1 MAEQYSAARRF
12 PKAIV
17 NVTTEV
23 VVERDEA
30 STSVDGRF
38 LILGGG
44 GAWIEMT
51 GQYPIDSE
59 VALRFKL
66 PRGATDIACR
76 AVVRNRMHRR
86 GAGVEFVDITP
97 DDRES
102 VIAFVA
108 RQTGGASPPAAG

>member
-1 MAEQYSAARRF
+1 MAEQYSVARRF
-12 PKAIV
+12 PRAIV

-30 STSVDGRF
+30 STPVDGRF

-44 GAWIEMT
+44 GAWIEMA

-97 DDRES
+97 DDRAS